1 MKCVVTWH
9 NAKREY
15 TSPDMAQARLCFG
28 DLCEAMGYE
37 SGTLTVTDDTTET
50 VISFDDIT
58 DDEWQVIA
66 NDIYGI
72 IYQNIV
78 FLDDDVDELEAYKAL
93 NTDDGEYDYDDDSI
107 GDYYTVD
114 YRYGWDDEMELRSE
128 AQWERDN
135 LP

>member
-1 MKCVVTWH
+1 
-9 NAKREY
+9 
-15 TSPDMAQARLCFG
+15 MAQARLCFG

-37 SGTLTVTDDTTET
+37 NGTLTVTDDTTET

-78 FLDDDVDELEAYKAL
+78 FLDDDIDELEAYKTL
-93 NTDDGEYDYDDDSI
+93 NNDDGEHDYDDDSI

-135 LP
+135 LS